1 MTRGK
6 SVSEA
11 AAISGA
17 SPAKMPLFLLSFHHR
32 GDLAETAERAGCQ
45 VIAARRADA
54 ITRRF
59 IASGATTAVVDARGA
74 VAEAIAACKG
84 LASAASSAG
93 SALLVIVDDPATL
106 GRFYDAGATHYLAAP
121 FTDAELAM
129 ALRFADRF
137 VERVVGSGRAASDR
151 AALRLAES
159 EAWIWKPGDRMV
171 QISPAFADRIG
182 VHGETVPATRL
193 VRLMDRPS
201 RRVAREAIDRLLA
214 SGRSTAFAHRGLPH
228 GEKLAHHISF
238 DQVRGAVVAWIES
251 TRADGGAERE
261 GDDML
266 TGLPSADRIRGW
278 VEGRLAD
285 ETVQEPRCALLML
298 GIMRF
303 GLVNAAFG
311 RATGDAVLQGVA
323 RRIERVID
331 RIGLGNAMIART
343 AGSEF
348 AIALGAPV
356 SADSAELIANRL
368 VESVAWPFVSGES
381 LIPLSC
387 RVGIAALDPDG
398 RRDAGT
404 LFQRAAAA
412 LAAAK
417 HSDGGLVRALDAD
430 SEAEAHRR
438 NQLEIDLRRALDHD
452 QIDILFQPQ
461 VDIATG
467 VIMGVEA
474 LARWRHPQLGELGAV
489 PLFATAARS
498 DFVVQ
503 LSTHIQQRAFQLAAA
518 WPEPMNKLRVS
529 VNVTSADIA
538 RPNFVED
545 FLGRIDEAGFPRDRL
560 TVEVTE
566 SGLIA
571 DLAGAAELLAR
582 LRRAGLRVAIDD
594 FGTGYSSLAYLKAL
608 PLDYLKIDK
617 TLAEDITGSTRDRI
631 VVRGVIDMARSLGL
645 SVITEGVET
654 KAQLSLLAREGC
666 NYYQGYLCSPPVDSV
681 KLAAILA
688 ENRALM
694 AAAEESFS

>member
-1 MTRGK
+1 MNQDSGG
-6 SVSEA
+6 SEA
-11 AAISGA
+11 GAGAAK
-17 SPAKMPLFLLSFHHR
+17 AKLPLFLLSFHFR
-32 GDLAETAERAGCQ
+32 NELAGMVERAGWQ
-45 VIAARRADA
+45 VIAARRSDGLE
-54 ITRRF
+54 RRF
-59 IASGATTAVVDARGA
+59 IASGAAIAMVDARDA
-74 VAEAIAACKG
+74 VDEAIAACQVVG
-84 LASAASSAG
+84 AAAKSAG
-93 SALLVIVDDPATL
+93 SALLVIVDGISALD
-106 GRFYDAGATHYLAAP
+106 RFHDAGATHYLTAP
-121 FTDAELAM
+121 VDEAELTA

-137 VERVVGSGRAASDR
+137 VERLAGGDRAASER
-151 AALRLAES
+151 ASLRLAES
-159 EAWIWKPGDRMV
+159 EAWIWKPGARLV
-171 QISPAFADRIG
+171 TISSAFAERIG
-182 VHGETVPATRL
+182 ADGESVPMSML
-193 VRLMDRPS
+193 FRLMDRS
-201 RRVAREAIDRLLA
+201 GRQLAREAIDRLLA
-214 SGRSTAFAHRGLPH
+214 SGLPTAFAHRSELH
-228 GEKLAHHISF
+228 GERLAHHISF
-238 DQVRGAVVAWIES
+238 DSERGAVVAWIEA
-251 TRADGGAERE
+251 TRNDTNPDQ
-261 GDDML
+261 GDTDTL
-266 TGLPSADRIRGW
+266 TGLPAIDRVRRW
-278 VEGRLAD
+278 VEERLAD
-285 ETVQEPRCALLML
+285 ETAPDPRCALLML

-311 RATGDAVLQGVA
+311 RTTGDAVLQGVA

-348 AIALGAPV
+348 VIALGPPV
-356 SADSAELIANRL
+356 DGDSAELIANRL

-387 RVGIAALDPDG
+387 RVGIAAIDADG
-398 RRDAGT
+398 RRDAGV

-417 HSDGGLVRALDAD
+417 HSDTGLVRALDAD

-438 NQLEIDLRRALDHD
+438 NQLEIDLRRALDND

-467 VIMGVEA
+467 LIMGVEA

-503 LSTHIQQRAFQLAAA
+503 VSTHVQRRALQLAAA
-518 WPEPMNKLRVS
+518 WPEQMNKLRVS
-529 VNVTSADIA
+529 VNVTASDISQ
-538 RPNFVED
+538 PNFVED
-545 FLGRIDEAGFPRDRL
+545 FLGRVDEAGFPRDRL
-560 TVEVTE
+560 TVEITE
-566 SGLIA
+566 SGLIS
-571 DLAGAAELLAR
+571 DLGGAAELLAR

-654 KAQLSLLAREGC
+654 KAQLSLLAR
-666 NYYQGYLCSPPVDSV
+666 
-681 KLAAILA
+681 
-688 ENRALM
+688 
-694 AAAEESFS
+694 

>member
-1 MTRGK
+1 M
-6 SVSEA
+6 SEA
-11 AAISGA
+11 AAGIGA
-17 SPAKMPLFLLSFHHR
+17 AKAKLPLFLLSFHNR
-32 GDLAETAERAGCQ
+32 NDLATAVEAAGWQ
-45 VIAARRADA
+45 AIAARRSAGLE
-54 ITRRF
+54 RRF
-59 IASGATTAVVDARGA
+59 IGSGATIAIIDARGA
-74 VAEAIAACKG
+74 TEEALAACDAVG
-84 LASAASSAG
+84 PAVASAG
-93 SALLVIVDDPATL
+93 SALLAIVDDKTDV
-106 GRFYDAGATHYLAAP
+106 GRFHAAGATHYLAAP
-121 FTDAELAM
+121 FDEAELGIAI
-129 ALRFADRF
+129 RFADRF
-137 VERVVGSGRAASDR
+137 VERVAGGVRAASER
-151 AALRLAES
+151 ASLRLAET
-159 EAWIWKPGDRMV
+159 EAWIWKPGARMV
-171 QISPAFADRIG
+171 TISSAFAERIG
-182 VHGETVPATRL
+182 AHGDSVPMSML
-193 VRLMDRPS
+193 FRLMDRSS
-201 RRVAREAIDRLLA
+201 RQRAREAIDRLIA
-214 SGRSTAFAHRGLPH
+214 NGRPTAFAHRSALH
-228 GEKLAHHISF
+228 GDRLAHHISF
-238 DQVRGAVVAWIES
+238 DEERGAVVAWIEA
-251 TRADGGAERE
+251 TRNEPEPER
-261 GDDML
+261 DDDDAL
-266 TGLPSADRIRGW
+266 TGLPSADRIRSW
-278 VEGRLAD
+278 VEERLAD
-285 ETVQEPRCALLML
+285 ESAPDPRCALLML

-311 RATGDAVLQGVA
+311 RTTGDAVLQGVA

-348 AIALGAPV
+348 TIALGPPV
-356 SADSAELIANRL
+356 TADSAELIANRL

-387 RVGIAALDPDG
+387 RVGIAAIDADG
-398 RRDAGT
+398 RRDSAI

-417 HSDGGLVRALDAD
+417 HGDTGLVRALDAD

-438 NQLEIDLRRALDHD
+438 NQLEIDLRRALDND

-461 VDIATG
+461 VDIGTG
-467 VIMGVEA
+467 LIMGVEA

-503 LSTHIQQRAFQLAAA
+503 LSTHVQRRALQLAAS
-518 WPEPMNKLRVS
+518 WPERMGKLRVS
-529 VNVTSADIA
+529 VNVTAADISG
-538 RPNFVED
+538 PNFVED
-545 FLGRIDEAGFPRDRL
+545 FLDRVDEAGFPRDRL

-571 DLAGAAELLAR
+571 DLAGAAELLSQ

-666 NYYQGYLCSPPVDSV
+666 NYYQGYLCSPPVDSAT
-681 KLAAILA
+681 LEAMLI

-694 AAAEESFS
+694 APAEEPLL

>member
-1 MTRGK
+1 MN
-6 SVSEA
+6 EA
-11 AAISGA
+11 AVEFGTG
-17 SPAKMPLFLLSFHHR
+17 PAKLPLFLLSFHHR
-32 GDLAETAERAGCQ
+32 DDLAMLAEAANRQ
-45 VIAARRADA
+45 VIAARRSDA
-54 ITRRF
+54 VTRRF
-59 IASGATTAVVDARGA
+59 IASGATVAMIDSRGA
-74 VAEAIAACKG
+74 TEDAVAACRAIG
-84 LASAASSAG
+84 SAVATAG
-93 SALLVIVDDPATL
+93 SALLVIVEDRATL
-106 GRFYDAGATHYLAAP
+106 DRFYDAGATHFLTSPFTAADLAA
-121 FTDAELAM
+121 T
-129 ALRFADRF
+129 LRFADRF
-137 VERVVGSGRAASDR
+137 VERIAGGGRAASDR

-159 EAWIWKPGDRMV
+159 EAWIWKPGDRT
-171 QISPAFADRIG
+171 IKLSSAFAERIG
-182 VHGETVPATRL
+182 SKTETVPASML
-193 VRLMDRPS
+193 VRLMDKPS
-201 RRVAREAIDRLLA
+201 RRLAREAIDRLLA
-214 SGRSTAFAHRGLPH
+214 TGRSTAFAHRSLLRGD
-228 GEKLAHHISF
+228 KLAHHISF
-238 DQVRGAVVAWIES
+238 DEERGAVVAWIEA
-251 TRADGGAERE
+251 TRPDAGGDR
-261 GDDML
+261 GDNDML
-266 TGLPSADRIRGW
+266 TGLPTADRIRSW
-278 VEGRLAD
+278 VEDRLAEDIAD
-285 ETVQEPRCALLML
+285 ETAEEPRCALLVL

-331 RIGLGNAMIART
+331 RIGLGNAMIARS

-348 AIALGAPV
+348 AIALGRPV
-356 SADSAELIANRL
+356 TADSAELIANRL

-387 RVGIAALDPDG
+387 RVGIAAVDGEG

-417 HSDGGLVRALDAD
+417 HGDNGLVRSLDAD

-467 VIMGVEA
+467 AIMGVEA

-503 LSTHIQQRAFQLAAA
+503 LSTHVQQRALQFAAG
-518 WPEPMNKLRVS
+518 WPERLQGLRLS
-529 VNVTSADIA
+529 VNVTAADIA
-538 RPNFVED
+538 RPNFVQD
-545 FLGRIDEAGFPRDRL
+545 FLSRVDESGFPRERL

-566 SGLIA
+566 SGLISDLGGAA
-571 DLAGAAELLAR
+571 DLLSELR
-582 LRRAGLRVAIDD
+582 SAGLRVAIDD

-654 KAQLSLLAREGC
+654 QAQLTLLAREGC
-666 NYYQGYLCSPPVDSV
+666 NYYQGYLCSPPVDSAT
-681 KLAAILA
+681 LEAMMA
-688 ENRALM
+688 ERALV
-694 AAAEESFS
+694 AVEEPLA